1 MQHLCNLCAMI
12 NYKSKIIK
20 TMKKTLL
27 VLFACICALTACTT
41 QDKAQTRAERI
52 REQLLTCDGSSVIVV
67 AHRADWRNF
76 PENSLEAIQSSIEMG
91 VDMLEIDVQRTKD
104 GVLILMHDHNLD
116 RTTTGT
122 GNIADT
128 NWEDIAELNLKDHQG
143 NVTAYKVPKLE
154 DALLACKDR
163 IMINLDKAD
172 RYFDE
177 VFAMLERTGTT
188 NLIVMKGGQPAAEV
202 KAKFGKYLEKV
213 IYMPVV
219 NIDKPESE
227 QAIYDF
233 LNDLKPVAFELCWNN
248 PESLVPAKMEKA
260 LKGKSLIW
268 YNTLWDWLCAGHN
281 DDKAVD
287 DPDGTY
293 GFMIDTLGARILQ
306 TDRPQMMIE
315 YLRSRNLHE

>member
-1 MQHLCNLCAMI
+1 
-12 NYKSKIIK
+12 
-20 TMKKTLL
+20 MKKTLL
-27 VLFACICALTACTT
+27 IFFACICALTACTEQKPT
-41 QDKAQTRAERI
+41 PTRAERI
-52 REQLLTCDGSSVIVV
+52 REQLLTCDESSVIVV

-76 PENSLEAIQSSIEMG
+76 PENSLEAIQSAIEMG

-116 RTTTGT
+116 RTTIGS

-128 NWEDIAELNLKDHQG
+128 NWEDIAKLNLKDHQG
-143 NVTAYKVPKLE
+143 NVTTYKVPKLE
-154 DALLACKDR
+154 DALLMCKDR

-188 NLIVMKGGQPAAEV
+188 NLIVMKGGQPASEV
-202 KAKFGKYLEKV
+202 KEKFGKYLEKV

-233 LNDLKPVAFELCWNN
+233 LNDLKPLAFELCWNN
-248 PESLVPAKMEKA
+248 PESEVPAKMEKA
-260 LKGKSLIW
+260 LKGRSLIW

-287 DPDGTY
+287 DPDGTWGY
-293 GFMIDTLGARILQ
+293 MIDTLGARILQ
-306 TDRPQMMIE
+306 TDRPQLMIE
-315 YLRSRNLHE
+315 YLRSRKLHE

>member
-1 MQHLCNLCAMI
+1 
-12 NYKSKIIK
+12 
-20 TMKKTLL
+20 MKKTLL

-41 QDKAQTRAERI
+41 QEKTQTRAERI

-128 NWEDIAELNLKDHQG
+128 NWEDIAKLNLKDHQG

-177 VFAMLERTGTT
+177 VFEMLERTGTT

-248 PESLVPAKMEKA
+248 LESQVPAKMEKA

>member
-1 MQHLCNLCAMI
+1 
-12 NYKSKIIK
+12 
-20 TMKKTLL
+20 MKKTLL
-27 VLFACICALTACTT
+27 ILFAFICALTACTEQKPT
-41 QDKAQTRAERI
+41 PTRAEQI
-52 REQLLTCDGSSVIVV
+52 REQLLTCDESSVIVV

-76 PENSLEAIQSSIEMG
+76 PENSLEAIQSAIEMG

-116 RTTTGT
+116 RTTTGS

-128 NWEDIAELNLKDHQG
+128 NWEDIAKLNLKDHRG
-143 NVTAYKVPKLE
+143 NVTTYKVPKLE
-154 DALLACKDR
+154 DARLMCKDR

-188 NLIVMKGGQPAAEV
+188 NLIVMKGGQPANEV
-202 KAKFGKYLEKV
+202 KEKFGKYLEKV

-227 QAIYDF
+227 QAIHDF
-233 LNDLKPVAFELCWNN
+233 LNDLKPLAFELCWNN
-248 PESLVPAKMEKA
+248 PESEVPAKMEKA
-260 LKGKSLIW
+260 LKGRSLIW

-287 DPDGTY
+287 NPDGTWGY
-293 GFMIDTLGARILQ
+293 MIDTLGARILQ
-306 TDRPQMMIE
+306 TDRPQLMIE
-315 YLRSRNLHE
+315 YLRSRKLHE

>member
-1 MQHLCNLCAMI
+1 
-12 NYKSKIIK
+12 
-20 TMKKTLL
+20 MKKTLF
-27 VLFACICALTACTT
+27 VLFACICALTACTEQPT
-41 QDKAQTRAERI
+41 QTRADRI
-52 REQLLTCDGSSVIVV
+52 REQLLTCDESSVIVV
-67 AHRADWRNF
+67 AHRADWRNY
-76 PENSLEAIQSSIEMG
+76 PENSLEAINSAIEMG

-116 RTTTGT
+116 RTTTGS

-128 NWEDIAELNLKDHQG
+128 TWEEIAKLNLKDHKG

-177 VFAMLERTGTT
+177 VFALLEKTGTI
-188 NLIVMKGGQPAAEV
+188 NLIVMKGGQPASEV
-202 KAKFGKYLEKV
+202 KTKFGKYLEKV

-219 NIDKPESE
+219 TINEPESE
-227 QAIYDF
+227 QAVHDF
-233 LNDLKPVAFELCWNN
+233 LNELKPVAFELCWSN
-248 PESLVPAKMEKA
+248 PESQVPVKMEKA
-260 LKGKSLIW
+260 LKGRALIW

-293 GFMIDTLGARILQ
+293 GYMIDTLGARILQ
-306 TDRPQMMIE
+306 TDRPQFMIE

>member
-1 MQHLCNLCAMI
+1 
-12 NYKSKIIK
+12 
-20 TMKKTLL
+20 MKKTLL
-27 VLFACICALTACTT
+27 VLFACICALTACTMQEKT
-41 QDKAQTRAERI
+41 QTRAERI

-128 NWEDIAELNLKDHQG
+128 NWEDIAKLNLKDHQG

-177 VFAMLERTGTT
+177 VFEMLERTGTT

-248 PESLVPAKMEKA
+248 PESQVPAKMEKA

-315 YLRSRNLHE
+315 YLRSRDLHE

>member
-1 MQHLCNLCAMI
+1 
-12 NYKSKIIK
+12 
-20 TMKKTLL
+20 MKKTLL

-128 NWEDIAELNLKDHQG
+128 NWEDIAKLNLKDHQG

-177 VFAMLERTGTT
+177 VFEMLERTGTT
-188 NLIVMKGGQPAAEV
+188 NLIVMKGDQSAAEV
-202 KAKFGKYLEKV
+202 KAKFSKYLEKV

-227 QAIYDF
+227 QAIYHF

>member
-1 MQHLCNLCAMI
+1 
-12 NYKSKIIK
+12 
-20 TMKKTLL
+20 MKKTLL
-27 VLFACICALTACTT
+27 ILFACICTLTACTEQKPT
-41 QDKAQTRAERI
+41 PTRAERI
-52 REQLLTCDGSSVIVV
+52 REQLLTCDESSVIVV

-76 PENSLEAIQSSIEMG
+76 PENSLEAIQSAIEMG

-116 RTTTGT
+116 RTTTGS

-128 NWEDIAELNLKDHQG
+128 NWEDIAKLNLKDHQG
-143 NVTAYKVPKLE
+143 NVTTYKVPKLE

-188 NLIVMKGGQPAAEV
+188 NLIVMKGGQPANEV
-202 KAKFGKYLEKV
+202 KEKFGKYLEKV

-233 LNDLKPVAFELCWNN
+233 LNDLKPLAFELCWNN
-248 PESLVPAKMEKA
+248 PESQVPAKMEKA
-260 LKGKSLIW
+260 LKGRSLIW

-287 DPDGTY
+287 DPDGTWGY
-293 GFMIDTLGARILQ
+293 MIDTLGARILQ
-306 TDRPQMMIE
+306 TDRPQLMIE
-315 YLRSRNLHE
+315 YLRSRKLHE

>member
-1 MQHLCNLCAMI
+1 
-12 NYKSKIIK
+12 
-20 TMKKTLL
+20 MKKTLL
-27 VLFACICALTACTT
+27 LLFACICALTACTEQKPT
-41 QDKAQTRAERI
+41 PTRAERI
-52 REQLLTCDGSSVIVV
+52 REQLLTCDESSVIVV

-76 PENSLEAIQSSIEMG
+76 PENSLEAIQSAIEMG

-116 RTTTGT
+116 RTTTGS

-128 NWEDIAELNLKDHQG
+128 NWEDIAKLNLKDHQG
-143 NVTAYKVPKLE
+143 NVTTYKVPKLE

-188 NLIVMKGGQPAAEV
+188 NLIVMKGGQPANEV
-202 KAKFGKYLEKV
+202 KEKFGKYLEKV

-233 LNDLKPVAFELCWNN
+233 LNDLKPLAFELCWNN
-248 PESLVPAKMEKA
+248 PESQVPAKMEKA
-260 LKGKSLIW
+260 LKGRSLIW

-287 DPDGTY
+287 NPDGTWGY
-293 GFMIDTLGARILQ
+293 MIDTLGARILQ
-306 TDRPQMMIE
+306 TDRPQLMIE
-315 YLRSRNLHE
+315 YLRSRKLHE

>member
-1 MQHLCNLCAMI
+1 
-12 NYKSKIIK
+12 
-20 TMKKTLL
+20 MKKTLL
-27 VLFACICALTACTT
+27 ILFACICALTACTEQKST
-41 QDKAQTRAERI
+41 PTRAERI
-52 REQLLTCDGSSVIVV
+52 REQLLTCDESSVIVV

-76 PENSLEAIQSSIEMG
+76 PENSLEAIQSAIEMG

-116 RTTTGT
+116 RTTTGS

-128 NWEDIAELNLKDHQG
+128 NWEDIAKLNLKDHQG
-143 NVTAYKVPKLE
+143 NVTTYKVPKLE
-154 DALLACKDR
+154 DALLMCKDR

-188 NLIVMKGGQPAAEV
+188 NLIVMKGGQPASEV
-202 KAKFGKYLEKV
+202 KEKFGKYLEKV

-233 LNDLKPVAFELCWNN
+233 LNDLKPLAFELCWNN
-248 PESLVPAKMEKA
+248 PESQVPAKMEKA
-260 LKGKSLIW
+260 LKGRSLIW

-287 DPDGTY
+287 DPDGTWGY
-293 GFMIDTLGARILQ
+293 MIDTLGARILQ
-306 TDRPQMMIE
+306 TDRPQLMIE
-315 YLRSRNLHE
+315 YLRSRKLHE

>member
-1 MQHLCNLCAMI
+1 
-12 NYKSKIIK
+12 
-20 TMKKTLL
+20 MKKTLL
-27 VLFACICALTACTT
+27 ILFACICALTACTEQKPT
-41 QDKAQTRAERI
+41 PTRAERI
-52 REQLLTCDGSSVIVV
+52 REQLLTCDESSVIVV

-76 PENSLEAIQSSIEMG
+76 PENSLEAIQSAIEMG

-116 RTTTGT
+116 RTTTGS

-128 NWEDIAELNLKDHQG
+128 NWEDIAKLNLKDHQG
-143 NVTAYKVPKLE
+143 NVTTYKVPKLE
-154 DALLACKDR
+154 DALLMCKDR

-188 NLIVMKGGQPAAEV
+188 NLIVMKGGQPANEV
-202 KAKFGKYLEKV
+202 KEKFGKYLEKV

-233 LNDLKPVAFELCWNN
+233 LNDLKPLAFELCWNN
-248 PESLVPAKMEKA
+248 PESQVPAKMEKA
-260 LKGKSLIW
+260 LKGRSLIW

-287 DPDGTY
+287 DPDGTWGY
-293 GFMIDTLGARILQ
+293 MIDTLGARILQ
-306 TDRPQMMIE
+306 TDRPQLMIE
-315 YLRSRNLHE
+315 YLRSRKLHE

>member
-1 MQHLCNLCAMI
+1 
-12 NYKSKIIK
+12 
-20 TMKKTLL
+20 MKKTLL
-27 VLFACICALTACTT
+27 ILFACICALTACTEQKPT
-41 QDKAQTRAERI
+41 PTRAERI
-52 REQLLTCDGSSVIVV
+52 REQLLTCDESSVIVV

-76 PENSLEAIQSSIEMG
+76 PENSLEAIQSAIEMG

-116 RTTTGT
+116 RTTTGS

-128 NWEDIAELNLKDHQG
+128 NWEDIAKLNLKDHQG
-143 NVTAYKVPKLE
+143 NVTTCKVPKLE
-154 DALLACKDR
+154 DALLMCKDR

-177 VFAMLERTGTT
+177 VFSMLERTGTT
-188 NLIVMKGGQPAAEV
+188 NLIIMKGGQPASEV
-202 KAKFGKYLEKV
+202 KEKFGKYLEKV

-233 LNDLKPVAFELCWNN
+233 LNDLKPLAFELCWNN
-248 PESLVPAKMEKA
+248 PESEVPAKMEKA
-260 LKGKSLIW
+260 LKGRSLIW

-287 DPDGTY
+287 DPDGTWGY
-293 GFMIDTLGARILQ
+293 MIDTLGARILQ
-306 TDRPQMMIE
+306 TDRPQLMIE
-315 YLRSRNLHE
+315 YLRSRKLHE

>member
-1 MQHLCNLCAMI
+1 
-12 NYKSKIIK
+12 
-20 TMKKTLL
+20 MKKTLL
-27 VLFACICALTACTT
+27 ILFACICALTACTEQKPT
-41 QDKAQTRAERI
+41 PTRAERI
-52 REQLLTCDGSSVIVV
+52 REQLLTCDESSVIVV

-76 PENSLEAIQSSIEMG
+76 PENSLEAIQSAIEMG

-116 RTTTGT
+116 RTTTGS

-128 NWEDIAELNLKDHQG
+128 NWEDIAKLNLKDHQG
-143 NVTAYKVPKLE
+143 NVTTYKVPKLE
-154 DALLACKDR
+154 DALLMCKDR

-188 NLIVMKGGQPAAEV
+188 NLIVMKGGQPANEV
-202 KAKFGKYLEKV
+202 KEKFGKYLEKV

-227 QAIYDF
+227 QAIHDF
-233 LNDLKPVAFELCWNN
+233 LNDLKPLAFELCWNN
-248 PESLVPAKMEKA
+248 PESEVPAKMEKA
-260 LKGKSLIW
+260 LKGRSLIW

-287 DPDGTY
+287 DPDGTWGY
-293 GFMIDTLGARILQ
+293 MIDTLGARILQ
-306 TDRPQMMIE
+306 TDRPQLMIE
-315 YLRSRNLHE
+315 YLRSRKLHE

>member
-1 MQHLCNLCAMI
+1 
-12 NYKSKIIK
+12 
-20 TMKKTLL
+20 MKKTLL
-27 VLFACICALTACTT
+27 ILFACICALTACTE
-41 QDKAQTRAERI
+41 QKPAPTRAERI
-52 REQLLTCDGSSVIVV
+52 REQLLTCDESSVIVV

-76 PENSLEAIQSSIEMG
+76 PENSLEAIQSAIEMG

-116 RTTTGT
+116 RTTTGS

-128 NWEDIAELNLKDHQG
+128 NWEDIAKLNLKDHQG
-143 NVTAYKVPKLE
+143 NVTTYKVPKLE
-154 DALLACKDR
+154 DALLMCKDR

-188 NLIVMKGGQPAAEV
+188 NLIVMKGGQPASEV
-202 KAKFGKYLEKV
+202 KEKFGKYLEKV

-233 LNDLKPVAFELCWNN
+233 LNDLKPLAFELCWNN
-248 PESLVPAKMEKA
+248 PESEVPAKMEKA
-260 LKGKSLIW
+260 LKGRSLIW

-287 DPDGTY
+287 DPDGTWGY
-293 GFMIDTLGARILQ
+293 MIDTLGARILQ
-306 TDRPQMMIE
+306 TDRPQLMIE
-315 YLRSRNLHE
+315 YLRSRKLHE

>member
-1 MQHLCNLCAMI
+1 M
-12 NYKSKIIK
+12 K
-20 TMKKTLL
+20 TKFILL
-27 VLFACICALTACTT
+27 VTCVCALFASCSS
-41 QDKAQTRAERI
+41 QSAQPRAERI
-52 REQLLTCDGSSVIVV
+52 REQLLTCDESSVIVV
-67 AHRADWRNF
+67 AHRADWRNY
-76 PENSLEAIQSSIEMG
+76 PENSLEAIQSAIDMG

-104 GVLILMHDHNLD
+104 GVLMLMHDHNLD

-128 NWEDIAELNLKDHQG
+128 NWEDIAKLNLKDHQG

-154 DALLACKDR
+154 DALLMCKDR

-172 RYFDE
+172 RYFNE
-177 VFAMLERTGTT
+177 VFALLEETGTT
-188 NLIVMKGGQPAAEV
+188 NLIVMKGGQPANEV
-202 KAKFGKYLEKV
+202 KEKFGQYLEKV

-219 NIDKPESE
+219 TINNPESE

-233 LNDLKPVAFELCWNN
+233 LNDLKPVAFELCWSN
-248 PESLVPAKMEKA
+248 PESEVPAKMEKA
-260 LKGKSLIW
+260 LKGRSLIW

-287 DPDGTY
+287 DPDGTWGY
-293 GFMIDTLGARILQ
+293 MIDTLGARILQ
-306 TDRPQMMIE
+306 TDRPQLMIE

>member
-1 MQHLCNLCAMI
+1 
-12 NYKSKIIK
+12 
-20 TMKKTLL
+20 MKKTLL
-27 VLFACICALTACTT
+27 ILFACICALTACTEQKPT
-41 QDKAQTRAERI
+41 PTRAERI
-52 REQLLTCDGSSVIVV
+52 REQLLTCDESSVIVV

-76 PENSLEAIQSSIEMG
+76 PENSLEAIQSAIEMG

-116 RTTTGT
+116 RTTTGS

-128 NWEDIAELNLKDHQG
+128 NWEDIAKLNLKDHQG
-143 NVTAYKVPKLE
+143 NVTIYKVPKLE
-154 DALLACKDR
+154 DALLMCKDR

-188 NLIVMKGGQPAAEV
+188 NLIVMKGGQPASEV
-202 KAKFGKYLEKV
+202 KEKFGKYLEKV

-233 LNDLKPVAFELCWNN
+233 LNDLKPLAFELCWNN
-248 PESLVPAKMEKA
+248 PESEVPVKMEKA
-260 LKGKSLIW
+260 LKGRSLIW

-287 DPDGTY
+287 DPDGTWGY
-293 GFMIDTLGARILQ
+293 MIDTLGARILQ
-306 TDRPQMMIE
+306 TDRPQLMIE
-315 YLRSRNLHE
+315 YLRSRKLHE